1 MPGDRAGRAG
11 PASGQLSSQLPGLR
25 AGESGEGL
33 ETGSAGKGRADP
45 AFGPQDNEQ
54 QQRPRAWTAT
64 RGPGPCWGPGQR
76 ASQAR
81 EAGEGKSQH
90 MGQTGGGEGS
100 ALHLLHAR
108 GRLRFST
115 REAQGGKQKAQGS
128 QGPACRACLL
138 PPPPRRP
145 PPPGHSRSLA
155 ARPSPFALRPPRVSW
170 GPGQRAAGCAWR
182 RSRHCVTSQEP
193 RLSTALPVVTEG
205 ELGCKLGCGHYTE
218 ATYRA
223 PGGFTRSHG
232 TRPAAPHLPRPT
244 QVAPCWPR
252 SVSGSPV
259 SPGAWGALCSQA
271 HRASL
276 LRVPE

>member
-1 MPGDRAGRAG
+1 MLGTG
-11 PASGQLSSQLPGLR
+11 PE
-25 AGESGEGL
+25 GE
-33 ETGSAGKGRADP
+33 
-45 AFGPQDNEQ
+45 
-54 QQRPRAWTAT
+54 
-64 RGPGPCWGPGQR
+64 PGPRGGG
-76 ASQAR
+76 
-81 EAGEGKSQH
+81 GEVSAHG
-90 MGQTGGGEGS
+90 TNGGGEGS

-232 TRPAAPHLPRPT
+232 TQTGRAPPAPSRTGGAVLATQCERLPRQSRGLGGPLLPGPPSLRPQGPRVGT
-244 QVAPCWPR
+244 RPPENSCHGARQCAQCQGRGRLWHTRPRLLCLGPLAGAHAWPGDVTAP
-252 SVSGSPV
+252 
-259 SPGAWGALCSQA
+259 PGQPGPARRRLQA
-271 HRASL
+271 AR
-276 LRVPE
+276 